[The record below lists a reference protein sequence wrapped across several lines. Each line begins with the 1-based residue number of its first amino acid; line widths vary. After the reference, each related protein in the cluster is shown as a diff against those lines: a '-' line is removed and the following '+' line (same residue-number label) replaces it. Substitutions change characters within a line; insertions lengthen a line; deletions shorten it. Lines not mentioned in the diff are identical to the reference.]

1 MAFVHL
7 HNHTEHSSLD
17 GLAKIQSTAKTAA
30 ALGQTAM
37 AITDH
42 GSLSGA
48 WRFTKA
54 AKAAG
59 IKPIIGCL
67 LSGQEIIT
75 SSGIKEVQKVQ
86 VGDSVL
92 THRGRYRQVL
102 STMTRPFKGRAF
114 EVVLAGRA
122 SRTLTLTEEHPI
134 LIRTRDGIVDWRKP
148 SDITPGRFGSHGG
161 RKDWNSWV
169 CLPKLDNEVHVID
182 LAEILSAH
190 EGFSASESGT
200 SRGYDSKFRGDSSWP
215 DVPAVIGLDKNIGY
229 LLGIYAAEGSVATLN
244 GHMTGGVM
252 FSLHAT
258 EGWIADKIKSV
269 VAAFGV
275 QVRSYSPAG
284 RPNSLEVHFSCL
296 PLAIMLAEMVGRSS
310 YDHRVPVEVMSG
322 GKDVRDGF
330 LDGVLDGDGKHDR
343 PTNPKGTRDIKIASR
358 DLAWGIRTL
367 LVDRGYWI
375 SVAQATYT
383 SAFPQGGSGVHECFI
398 VTYAPNRAY
407 SRTIEDDQYVYRPV
421 LEVREIELET
431 QVFNFEVDEDNS
443 YVSDFVLHNCEIYMS
458 IGSRFEKNFT
468 WVDRNDDA
476 DADTEN
482 TKTAKKKKIYEHLT
496 LLARNEA
503 GWKSLL
509 ALHNKAED
517 SYWMKPRIDF
527 PLLKEHGEGLI
538 ILSGCL
544 GGPVA
549 GPLSRAAA
557 SEQAAAEA
565 TAAGIKATEAGDD
578 DAAALFA
585 ATAQDCLAKA
595 AEFDAEARSGLN
607 QMIDAVGKD
616 NVFLEIMY
624 HGIGAERDVLNRI
637 RALSTE
643 TGIPLVATNDCHY
656 EHAEDTTAHEGFLA
670 VGSGKTLDDPAR
682 FKFNGSGYYIKSEE
696 EMLAVVPRSWWA
708 EACAQ
713 TQVIADMCD
722 EQVIP
727 TPHQRLPKF
736 PVPAEFADSDAY
748 LKHLSKEG
756 AVERYGYDRETQ
768 ERIPLSIEV
777 KERLKVELDIIAE
790 MGFPDYF
797 LIVWDLINWC
807 RSDAP
812 VEYDNPNAPRKKP
825 ILVGPGRGS
834 AAGSAVSYCL
844 QIVGIDPLENHLLFE
859 RFLEPGRAGM
869 PDIDVDFEMLR
880 RPEVFAYA
888 GYRWGKGNV
897 ARIGTFGVALSKAAI
912 QDAARILK
920 PSTPPQEIKDAAE
933 ACFKAGNRG
942 EGAALLKDANKAVDE
957 RASHMLRLGKRLS
970 ELVPASGEKAYTL
983 TALEDTSDAAGEAF
997 RELVA
1002 AEGQDAQD
1010 ILELAKSFEGVIK
1023 GESIHACG
1031 FVISPEPLDDLVPLR
1046 YASHAADADPA
1057 APRVICWDG
1066 PEVEDYGF
1074 LKMDILGLMNLDIVS
1089 STLANI
1095 EMTTGEVVTMDSIPH
1110 ADTQGDSK
1118 VQAAYDLIA
1127 AGRTAGVFQ
1136 MESPGMIKIAQ
1147 DVVPASLTDLSAIV
1161 ALFRPGPLAAKVPD
1175 RYAAR
1180 KNGLEEVD
1188 YNQFTSDPVEQE
1200 WIASVLGETYGV
1212 FCVAEGERVY
1222 SATRSAM
1229 VPIEDLLVGEL
1240 VQGVDAYGVHR
1251 LAPVTAHARTGHRQV
1266 FQLNLADGKNIRLTD
1281 DHSVLTH
1288 RGWVKVADLR
1298 PSDTVATPWSLL
1310 SDADGVEA
1318 LSADEGR
1325 LLGYLLGDGSLASGS
1340 RSSFT
1345 NKDELIHAEF
1355 NRCVA
1360 SVFPGYAG
1368 NRLPRSIHSVI
1379 VGSERQGGLGGS
1391 KAGKPLEWLR
1401 GLGLKQGN
1409 GGCHSREK
1417 FIPAQWLTQLGEPAW
1432 SLVGALWDC
1441 DGTVGL
1447 KVAAYKTISK
1457 QLCEDL
1463 AFILLRLGYATSVTT
1478 TAYQNPTGVREI
1490 AYHLG
1495 VVDVERFKG
1504 EIAPYLRSESKIAA
1518 CADLSGHGTNNRTR
1532 GSWVEASYVREIV
1545 RESAGTLGTAIRNA
1559 GIPKGGLRFC
1569 DFAGHEMVAKLAAS
1583 TGSKELQALGGSR
1596 WVRIRGIEA
1605 DGYEDVYDISVEGI
1619 SSFVAEGIVV
1629 HNCFQESLMRLG
1641 TVIAGFDASQRS
1653 VLRKAVGKKDAKKM
1667 AEVGQMLAAG
1677 AEQEFFDEDGVMIS
1691 PKFSAKTAAHMFE
1704 LMKGSASYLFNA
1716 SHSAAYAHL
1725 AYVTAYLKA
1734 NWPVEYS
1741 ASILSVV
1748 DTNKPEKRLT
1758 ALQSLRADDIT
1769 VLAPDVNASRA
1780 RTAPVNGNVQMGLA
1794 EVKDVGSVGHHIVT
1808 EREKNGPFKDLH
1820 DLMTRVITPGKN
1832 GGYDAKLASGAVQG
1846 LIEAGALDVFGPRL
1860 GLLMT
1865 MRAAHKG
1872 AITPVE
1878 AAWND
1883 VEMSTRQRFR
1893 LGVSLGIHPL
1903 TSMKDELK
1911 TWRTPVYDELTGDSM
1926 GRSLTPLHKISDRD
1940 GASVLTVGVVSM
1952 WEEKGYSGGRRA
1964 NFALESST
1972 DAING
1977 VVWDRTLSALRRQ
1990 GTVPKVGDVV
2000 AVSGRVKVRA
2010 TVVGDEETG
2019 TQDTITTKE
2028 LNISEIWPINTGAA
2042 PEISLPENVFDFA
2055 ASYKKLRTVTPAP
2068 VPPKGPGKGTVT
2080 PDVEDEPAGAT
2091 VTVLNDRRKQAR
2103 GWVAV
2108 CVDMF
2113 SQSLADGTVIGGSE
2127 EIKRLHRAVG
2137 IPVKWSRESK
2147 GMLLRALSTEGDRLF
2162 VFVRGGALREEE
2174 MLELAQRNEE
2184 DPSRWTVQGNGG
2196 SGLKGKYTWTRMT
2209 AEATA
2214 EALDLAEA
2222 V

>member
-1 MAFVHL
+1 MAFAHL
-7 HNHTEHSSLD
+7 HNHGENSSLD
-17 GLAKIQSTAKTAA
+17 GLSKISTIAKTAA

-37 AITDH
+37 ALTDH

-54 AKAAG
+54 CKAAG
-59 IKPIIGCL
+59 IKPIIG
-67 LSGQEIIT
+67 I
-75 SSGIKEVQKVQ
+75 
-86 VGDSVL
+86 
-92 THRGRYRQVL
+92 
-102 STMTRPFKGRAF
+102 
-114 EVVLAGRA
+114 
-122 SRTLTLTEEHPI
+122 
-134 LIRTRDGIVDWRKP
+134 
-148 SDITPGRFGSHGG
+148 
-161 RKDWNSWV
+161 
-169 CLPKLDNEVHVID
+169 
-182 LAEILSAH
+182 
-190 EGFSASESGT
+190 
-200 SRGYDSKFRGDSSWP
+200 
-215 DVPAVIGLDKNIGY
+215 
-229 LLGIYAAEGSVATLN
+229 
-244 GHMTGGVM
+244 
-252 FSLHAT
+252 
-258 EGWIADKIKSV
+258 
-269 VAAFGV
+269 
-275 QVRSYSPAG
+275 
-284 RPNSLEVHFSCL
+284 
-296 PLAIMLAEMVGRSS
+296 
-310 YDHRVPVEVMSG
+310 
-322 GKDVRDGF
+322 
-330 LDGVLDGDGKHDR
+330 
-343 PTNPKGTRDIKIASR
+343 
-358 DLAWGIRTL
+358 
-367 LVDRGYWI
+367 
-375 SVAQATYT
+375 
-383 SAFPQGGSGVHECFI
+383 
-398 VTYAPNRAY
+398 
-407 SRTIEDDQYVYRPV
+407 
-421 LEVREIELET
+421 
-431 QVFNFEVDEDNS
+431 
-443 YVSDFVLHNCEIYMS
+443 EIYMS

-482 TKTAKKKKIYEHLT
+482 TKTAQKKKIYEHLT

-527 PLLKEHGEGLI
+527 DLLKEHGEGLI

-557 SEQAAAEA
+557 AEKAATEA
-565 TAAGIKATEAGDD
+565 TAAGMKATEAGDD
-578 DAAALFA
+578 DAAVLLA

-595 AEFDAEARSGLN
+595 AEFDAEARTGLN
-607 QMIDAVGKD
+607 HMIEAVGKD

-624 HGIGAERDVLNRI
+624 HGIEAERDVLNRI
-637 RALSTE
+637 RALSKE

-656 EHAEDTTAHEGFLA
+656 EHADDTTAHEGFLA

-696 EMLAVVPRSWWA
+696 EMLAVVPRGWWA

-713 TQVIADMCD
+713 TQIIADMCE

-756 AVERYGYDRETQ
+756 AVERYGYDKESKA
-768 ERIPLSIEV
+768 RIPLSTEV

-812 VEYDNPNAPRKKP
+812 IEFDNPDAPRKKP

-844 QIVGIDPLENHLLFE
+844 QIVGIDPLENNLLFE

-933 ACFKAGNRG
+933 ALFKSGNRG

-957 RASHMLRLGKRLS
+957 RASHMLRLGKKMS

-1010 ILELAKSFEGVIK
+1010 ILELARSFEGVIK

-1046 YASHAADADPA
+1046 YASHSVDADPA

-1110 ADTQGDSK
+1110 ADTQGDPK

-1180 KNGLEEVD
+1180 KNGLEDVD
-1188 YNQFTSDPVEQE
+1188 YNQFTANPMEQE
-1200 WIASVLGETYGV
+1200 WIAKVLGDTYGV
-1212 FCVAEGERVY
+1212 FV
-1222 SATRSAM
+1222 
-1229 VPIEDLLVGEL
+1229 
-1240 VQGVDAYGVHR
+1240 
-1251 LAPVTAHARTGHRQV
+1251 
-1266 FQLNLADGKNIRLTD
+1266 
-1281 DHSVLTH
+1281 
-1288 RGWVKVADLR
+1288 
-1298 PSDTVATPWSLL
+1298 
-1310 SDADGVEA
+1310 
-1318 LSADEGR
+1318 
-1325 LLGYLLGDGSLASGS
+1325 
-1340 RSSFT
+1340 
-1345 NKDELIHAEF
+1345 
-1355 NRCVA
+1355 
-1360 SVFPGYAG
+1360 
-1368 NRLPRSIHSVI
+1368 
-1379 VGSERQGGLGGS
+1379 
-1391 KAGKPLEWLR
+1391 
-1401 GLGLKQGN
+1401 
-1409 GGCHSREK
+1409 
-1417 FIPAQWLTQLGEPAW
+1417 
-1432 SLVGALWDC
+1432 
-1441 DGTVGL
+1441 
-1447 KVAAYKTISK
+1447 
-1457 QLCEDL
+1457 
-1463 AFILLRLGYATSVTT
+1463 
-1478 TAYQNPTGVREI
+1478 
-1490 AYHLG
+1490 
-1495 VVDVERFKG
+1495 
-1504 EIAPYLRSESKIAA
+1504 
-1518 CADLSGHGTNNRTR
+1518 
-1532 GSWVEASYVREIV
+1532 
-1545 RESAGTLGTAIRNA
+1545 
-1559 GIPKGGLRFC
+1559 
-1569 DFAGHEMVAKLAAS
+1569 
-1583 TGSKELQALGGSR
+1583 
-1596 WVRIRGIEA
+1596 
-1605 DGYEDVYDISVEGI
+1605 
-1619 SSFVAEGIVV
+1619 
-1629 HNCFQESLMRLG
+1629 FQESLMRLG

-1667 AEVGQMLAAG
+1667 AEVGKMLAAG

-1691 PKFSAKTAAHMFE
+1691 PKFAAKTAAHMFE

-1794 EVKDVGSVGHHIVT
+1794 EVKDVGAVGHHIVT
-1808 EREKNGPFKDLH
+1808 EREKNGQFKDLH

-1846 LIEAGALDVFGPRL
+1846 LIEAGALDEFGPRL

-1911 TWRTPVYDELTGDSM
+1911 TWRTPVRDEYTGESV
-1926 GRSLTPLHKISDRD
+1926 GRTLSPLHKISDRD

-1964 NFALESST
+1964 NFTLESST
-1972 DAING
+1972 DAIGG

-2028 LNISEIWPINTGAA
+2028 LNISEIWPINTGAE
-2042 PEISLPENVFDFA
+2042 PVINLPENVFDFGTA
-2055 ASYKKLRTVTPAP
+2055 YKKLRALAPAP
-2068 VPPKGPGKGTVT
+2068 VPPKGGKDKDTT
-2080 PDVEDEPAGAT
+2080 PAPAIEAEPTGAT
-2091 VTVLNDRRKQAR
+2091 VTVLDEHRKQSR

-2108 CVDMF
+2108 SVGLFKNSLVD
-2113 SQSLADGTVIGGSE
+2113 GRIIGGSE
-2127 EIKRLHRAVG
+2127 EVKERHKAVG
-2137 IPVKWSRESK
+2137 IPIKWTQECK
-2147 GMLLRALSTEGDRLF
+2147 GMILRGLSTEGDRLI
-2162 VFVRGGALREEE
+2162 VIVKGGALRPEE

-2184 DPSRWTVQGNGG
+2184 DPSRWVAQDSGG
-2196 SGLKGKYTWTRMT
+2196 STAGLKSKYTWTRMT
-2209 AEATA
+2209 AEAGSSA
-2214 EALDLAEA
+2214 MEPELAEA